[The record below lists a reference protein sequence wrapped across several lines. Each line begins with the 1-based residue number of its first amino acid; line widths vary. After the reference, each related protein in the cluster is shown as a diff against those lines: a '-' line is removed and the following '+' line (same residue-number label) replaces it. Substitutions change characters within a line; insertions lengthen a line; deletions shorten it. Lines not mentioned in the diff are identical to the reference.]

1 MSMTQEGVTPRLV
14 RYTAD
19 KRCEIVARALKLR
32 KDGLT
37 INACAKKLKVGFSTL
52 QRWLYHPQHEKLRE
66 QARQDKVN
74 RKPAVKEPSMDRAL
88 RAYDAGQSFAQA
100 AVMGRVA
107 ESELKK
113 ALQARQAK
121 PRPRH
126 FHFR

>member
-19 KRCEIVARALKLR
+19 ERRELVASALKLR

-37 INACAKKLKVGFSTL
+37 IAACAKKLKVGLSTL

-66 QARQDKVN
+66 QATKVN
-74 RKPAVKEPSMDRAL
+74 PKPDVEEPSMARAL
-88 RAYDAGQSFAQA
+88 KAYDAGQSFAQA
-100 AVMGRVA
+100 AVIGRVA

-113 ALQARQAK
+113 ALQARQSK
-121 PRPRH
+121 PRRSH